1 MVIKKCT
8 KEVAGKALFRL
19 FPIICFSDI
28 QHDFLPNFFLISSKI
43 YFQILKFKIQ
53 IYILKHFLKNLQNVV
68 QCFSII
74 LFFLT
79 LFPLS
84 QFSTYMQYIAKYFRS
99 RYCVLCIW
107 PTFFPFF
114 ILSNFEIIPR
124 AKICIPYLHLAI
136 NSAFVHSER
145 ICLSLRLPKSWSSS
159 R

>member
-1 MVIKKCT
+1 MVMVIKKCT

-74 LFFLT
+74 LFFSL
-79 LFPLS
+79 LFPCLN
-84 QFSTYMQYIAKYFRS
+84 S
-99 RYCVLCIW
+99 RHTCNILPNILEVDTVYCVYDQRFSHSLYYPISRLYLELKFVSHICIW
-107 PTFFPFF
+107 
-114 ILSNFEIIPR
+114 R
-124 AKICIPYLHLAI
+124 
-136 NSAFVHSER
+136 
-145 ICLSLRLPKSWSSS
+145 
-159 R
+159 